1 MKDMMSLE
9 FLKKLGDKAQFKRNN
24 IGDELSGGADEL
36 WPTEESGGKSAIG
49 SYQSGK
55 QGMELMEEQSLMR
68 VLAKHNKASHG

>member
-9 FLKKLGDKAQFKRNN
+9 FLKKLGDKAQFQRNN
-24 IGDELSGGADEL
+24 LGNEVSGGVDEL
-36 WPTEESGGKSAIG
+36 WAGNESAGKSAIG

-55 QGMELMEEQSLMR
+55 KGMELMEEQSLMR